1 MNGIAP
7 IDSTGPSLADVERA
21 HASLNAAYSAIATD
35 RIPQTL
41 AQDARLARG
50 YVHEARAHLHAG
62 TGHAAADGARVA
74 ARAVLPRL
82 EHALRLLE
90 LLATTRDQAH
100 VDPLLD
106 ELGAAMDHV
115 EAALAGAG
123 WD

>member
-1 MNGIAP
+1 MNIDP
-7 IDSTGPSLADVERA
+7 IQPTTLTMADVERA
-21 HASLNAAYSAIATD
+21 HASLNAAYAAIVTD
-35 RIPQTL
+35 RVPQKL

-62 TGHAAADGARVA
+62 NGHAAPDSARAA

-82 EHALRLLE
+82 DHALRLLE

-100 VDPLLD
+100 IDPLID

-115 EAALAGAG
+115 EEALAGAG